1 MTSRKTT
8 QHVALGS
15 LGEVTKKNRFVEI
28 DLRPRG
34 ARSIDELAERALEL
48 RRLQSALGNVAKD
61 GAPFH
66 PSTII
71 CLRSMPDCPNDEE
84 LEHFVDGRLTGPEL
98 AAVEEHLTACDDCRR
113 VVAGA
118 LAAVLE
124 PDGAAGE
131 ESPARRGTVL
141 GRYVLLEA
149 IGAGAMGVVYRA
161 YDPELDRRL
170 AVKVLRRVDASDK
183 QRERMLRE
191 AKAMAKVSSP
201 YVVAVYDAGVVE
213 GHVFIAMELVD
224 GVTLA
229 KWLAKS
235 SRDPREVVAR
245 FVQAG
250 RGLVAAHDAGLI
262 HRDFKPEN
270 VLVTKENVAKVT
282 DFGLARGLH
291 VAVAAEASHA
301 GVEPLALTL
310 SRTGSLAGTPAYMA
324 PEQLL
329 GKPTDERVDQFS
341 FCVALYEALVGKRP
355 FGGDT
360 LESLRATVLA
370 GKVDEALRLRAV
382 PAKLRR
388 AMLRGLSVD
397 PAGRFPS
404 MHELVAILESHALSP
419 RRRWLAVGAI
429 LGATALAV
437 AARAELGPRR
447 ACASVGAA
455 ADEIWNDGTRAA
467 VKKAFLSTNRAYAA
481 DAFRTTDQ
489 AMTAYANEWKSQRTE
504 NCEATRTRAEQSEEL
519 FDLRVGCLDAK
530 MAEATA
536 LARALSSADATTVD
550 HAVEAVSR
558 LSPLSTCKDTAALR
572 ARVRLPVDAAAKAKV
587 ASLGASLADARALGA
602 SGRYADAHA
611 RVSAMMPAV
620 RDASYLP
627 LTAEALLL
635 DGDVLERSGDYKEAA
650 TTLRD
655 AAWTAIAAR
664 DDATATS
671 AMVRLIDV
679 VGYRL
684 ASNDEAALWDH
695 TAEAEL
701 SARGN
706 PAEGMIALE
715 ESRGSLARAQGQYED
730 ARRHLQNALAMQRQL
745 GKKDDPGVA
754 SILAD
759 LGYTLRLSGD
769 KEGSRIALVECID
782 IRTRV
787 FGASHPLVA
796 SAKSLL
802 GAVYTFEGRLED
814 AMAVLLEAMQVQ
826 EATLGPDHVETGYTL
841 NRMGNV
847 YLSRGDFLEAR
858 DTHERVLELGVKAL
872 GPAHPEVGL
881 AHMNLAIDLQELGD
895 LDGAENE
902 VVQSKRILEA
912 ALGPDYPYLANVLTV
927 EGTIRREQHRLA
939 EAKSIHTRALALAEK
954 SLGAKHPDVS
964 FELVNLGKD
973 LIALHADAEAASY
986 LERALTLATTSAALP
1001 ADTAE
1006 VKFALAKA
1014 LWSDRPSRP
1023 RARELAE
1030 QAKSLYRYDSM
1041 RDVRERAR
1049 IQAWLE
1055 AHAS

>member
-1 MTSRKTT
+1 MTSRKTAE
-8 QHVALGS
+8 HVVLGS
-15 LGEVTKKNRFVEI
+15 LGEVTKKNRLVEI
-28 DLRPRG
+28 DVRPRG
-34 ARSIDELAERALEL
+34 PRALDEIAERSLEL
-48 RRLQSALGNVAKD
+48 RRLRSVLDDRAKD

-84 LEHFVDGRLTGPEL
+84 LEHFVEGRLAGAEL
-98 AAVEEHLTACDDCRR
+98 AAVEEHLATCDACRR

-118 LAAVLE
+118 LAAALE
-124 PDGAAGE
+124 PDDVGDE

-170 AVKVLRRVDASDK
+170 AVKVLRRADASDK

-213 GHVFIAMELVD
+213 DHVFIAMELVD

-229 KWLAKS
+229 NWISKS
-235 SRDPREVVAR
+235 ARDARDVVAR

-250 RGLVAAHDAGLI
+250 RGLVAAHEAGLI

-291 VAVAAEASHA
+291 ASVTVDASHA
-301 GVEPLALTL
+301 GAEPLALTL

-329 GKPTDERVDQFS
+329 GNPTDERVDQFS

-382 PAKLRR
+382 PAQLRR

-397 PAGRFPS
+397 PGARFPS
-404 MHELVAILESHALSP
+404 MRDLVAALESYASSP
-419 RRRWLAVGAI
+419 RRRWLAVAAI
-429 LGATALAV
+429 STAAALVV

-447 ACASVGAA
+447 ACAAVGSA
-455 ADEIWNDGTRAA
+455 ADGIWNESTQSA
-467 VKKAFLSTNRAYAA
+467 VKRAFLSTNRAYAA
-481 DAFRTTDQ
+481 DAFRTTDL
-489 AMTAYANEWKSQRTE
+489 AMTAYANEWRAQRTE
-504 NCEATRTRAEQSEEL
+504 NCEATRSRAEQSEEL
-519 FDLRVGCLDAK
+519 FDLRVGCLDQK
-530 MAEATA
+530 MAEVSA
-536 LARALSSADATTVD
+536 LVHALSSADALTVD
-550 HAVEAVSR
+550 HAVEAVSS
-558 LSPLSTCKDTAALR
+558 LSPLAACKDTAALR
-572 ARVRLPVDAAAKAKV
+572 ARVRLPGDAAAKAKV
-587 ASLGASLADARALGA
+587 ASLGVSLEEARALGA
-602 SGRYADAHA
+602 SGRYTDAHA
-611 RVSAMMPAV
+611 RVTDMMPSV
-620 RDASYLP
+620 RDVSYAP

-635 DGDVLERSGDYKEAA
+635 DGDVLERGGYYKQAA
-650 TTLRD
+650 TTLRA

-664 DDATATS
+664 DDATATA

-679 VGYRL
+679 TGYRL
-684 ASNDEAALWDH
+684 ASNDEANLWDH

-701 SARGN
+701 LARGN
-706 PAEGMIALE
+706 PVAGRIALE
-715 ESRGSLARAQGQYED
+715 ESRGSLARAQGHYED
-730 ARRHLQNALAMQRQL
+730 ARRHLQSALDMQRQL
-745 GKKDDPGVA
+745 GKKDDPDVA

-759 LGYTLRLSGD
+759 LGYTLRLFGD
-769 KEGSRIALVECID
+769 REGSRVALVECVD

-787 FGASHPLVA
+787 FGAAHPLVA

-802 GAVYTFEGRLED
+802 GAVYTSQDRLED

-826 EATLGPDHVETGYTL
+826 EATLGRDHVETGYTL
-841 NRMGNV
+841 NRVGDV
-847 YLSRGDFLEAR
+847 QLSRGDFALAR
-858 DTHERVLELGVKAL
+858 DTHVRVLDLGVKAL

-881 AHMNLAIDLQELGD
+881 AHMNLAIDLEELGD
-895 LDGAENE
+895 LDGAERQ
-902 VVQSKRILEA
+902 VVESKRILEA
-912 ALGPDYPYLANVLTV
+912 ALGPNYPYLASVLTV
-927 EGTIRREQHRLA
+927 EGAIRRDQHRFA
-939 EAKSIHTRALALAEK
+939 EAKVIHVQALALAEK
-954 SLGAKHPDVS
+954 TLGPKHVELS
-964 FELVNLGKD
+964 FELVNLGMD
-973 LIALHADAEAASY
+973 LIALHANAEAVTH
-986 LERALTLATTSAALP
+986 LERALALTDMGAALS
-1001 ADTAE
+1001 ADVAE
-1006 VKFALAKA
+1006 VKFALAQA
-1014 LWSDRPSRP
+1014 LWSDAPSRS
-1023 RARELAE
+1023 RARQLAQE
-1030 QAKSLYRYDSM
+1030 AKALYRYDSM
-1041 RDVRERAR
+1041 RDVGERAR
-1049 IQAWLE
+1049 IDAWLA
-1055 AHAS
+1055 AHSP